1 MNSKVACQ
9 KLLGDLTQRNLG
21 GLSFW
26 TQPNSWHHFMSD
38 HIVTFSV
45 LPIDPEHTLLR
56 TKWLV
61 HKDAV
66 EGRDYDP
73 KELSLVWH
81 ATNKQDGALVE
92 RTHLGA
98 TSPAYQPGPYSPYT
112 EELVE
117 KFMSWYFKRLRAE
130 TGLGAGA
137 TVSPIAASG

>member
-1 MNSKVACQ
+1 MDGNVACQ

-45 LPIDPEHTLLR
+45 LPIDAEHTLLR

-66 EGRDYDP
+66 EGVDYET
-73 KELSLVWH
+73 KKSLKFGRQL
-81 ATNKQDGALVE
+81 TNKIQLWLSALNVVQIVNGMSQDL
-92 RTHLGA
+92 THLI
-98 TSPAYQPGPYSPYT
+98 Q
-112 EELVE
+112 
-117 KFMSWYFKRLRAE
+117 KN
-130 TGLGAGA
+130 
-137 TVSPIAASG
+137 